1 MVTASGLCRMIQE
14 SFNQEKSLFGDTAGT
29 QCAFM
34 TLFAISFQLLRSH
47 VKITQLKNFEN

>member
-14 SFNQEKSLFGDTAGT
+14 SYNQEKSLFGDTAGT